1 MEREYISIEDII
13 TSAQGSINDFFIKG
27 RFLIISVREKI
38 ARNGTPYYSL
48 SLEYKTGKL
57 NANRFTSGELEFGSL
72 NAIYL
77 VGNIIEIE
85 GIYQNE
91 WNSMKIFTEKLI
103 ESIIEELPN
112 ENQDINEENFHK
124 KNLTLLENQIDKFDE
139 LIKLTKLGTTIRI
152 KSYINDLVKSVFDN
166 ASYRKIR
173 KFKKSIEQHIEVWP
187 EDKRDEFWNEC
198 SRTIRRYE
206 ALQAP
211 KWKKWGSHLI
221 KLISVLR

>member
-1 MEREYISIEDII
+1 
-13 TSAQGSINDFFIKG
+13 
-27 RFLIISVREKI
+27 
-38 ARNGTPYYSL
+38 
-48 SLEYKTGKL
+48 
-57 NANRFTSGELEFGSL
+57 
-72 NAIYL
+72 
-77 VGNIIEIE
+77 
-85 GIYQNE
+85 
-91 WNSMKIFTEKLI
+91 MKIFTEKLI

-124 KNLTLLENQIDKFDE
+124 KNLTLLENQIDKIDE

-187 EDKRDEFWNEC
+187 EDKRDEFWNEY
-198 SRTIRRYE
+198 SRTIERYE
-206 ALQAP
+206 ALQPP

>member
-112 ENQDINEENFHK
+112 ENQDINEENFH
-124 KNLTLLENQIDKFDE
+124 
-139 LIKLTKLGTTIRI
+139 
-152 KSYINDLVKSVFDN
+152 
-166 ASYRKIR
+166 
-173 KFKKSIEQHIEVWP
+173 
-187 EDKRDEFWNEC
+187 
-198 SRTIRRYE
+198 
-206 ALQAP
+206 
-211 KWKKWGSHLI
+211 
-221 KLISVLR
+221 

>member
-13 TSAQGSINDFFIKG
+13 TSAQGSIDDFFIKG

-124 KNLTLLENQIDKFDE
+124 KNLTLLENQNDKFDK
-139 LIKLTKLGTTIRI
+139 LIKLTELAATIHI
-152 KSYINDLVKSVFDN
+152 KSYINDLIKPFFEKPSN
-166 ASYRKIR
+166 RKI
-173 KFKKSIEQHIEVWP
+173 KKLKKSIEQHIEGWP
-187 EDKRDEFWNEC
+187 EDKREEFFNEYF
-198 SRTIRRYE
+198 RTIKRYE
-206 ALQAP
+206 GLQP
-211 KWKKWGSHLI
+211 SKWKKYGKGLL
-221 KLISVLR
+221 KLIPLIR

>member
-124 KNLTLLENQIDKFDE
+124 KNLTLLENQIDKIDE

-166 ASYRKIR
+166 ASFRKIR

-187 EDKRDEFWNEC
+187 EDKRDEFWNEY
-198 SRTIRRYE
+198 SRTIERYE
-206 ALQAP
+206 ALQPP